1 MLKSPKKLVL
11 LLGDLA
17 VLHLALFL
25 TLIIRYSRS
34 DWNNQ
39 WERHWPEFWPIFFIW
54 LLIFYIN
61 NLYNLNFAGG
71 GEKFYRSFVNSV
83 LVSTVLSVI
92 YFYLN
97 FVSPI
102 APKTNLAI
110 FIVILS
116 FIFYA
121 WRRLY
126 HFFLRG
132 LIPSEKI
139 AIIGS
144 REKSDRLLEE
154 ISANPGA
161 GYRADLI
168 ISPQEN
174 LSGLA
179 EKITSHNIHT
189 LVIAAE
195 FGSSA
200 VLEQLLNDCWHYN
213 IAIFDYPDFYE
224 RLSGKIPLE
233 AISPAWFLNNVQA
246 GQKKYFHYFK
256 HLNDWILA
264 VFVFII
270 SLPLWPLIALIIRLD
285 GKEIF
290 FKQTRLGRNGEK
302 FILIKFRTM
311 QPVAAQ
317 KNGSVLIN
325 EQNPISKQEIIW
337 GGRFLRETRLDEL
350 PQLINILKGEMSFI
364 GPRPETPEIASLRE
378 KQIPFYRL
386 RLLVKPGLTGWDQIS
401 GTYHSASEEDSRSK
415 LQHDLYYLKH
425 RSLYLDLSI
434 ALKTLATIASRSG
447 K

>member
-1 MLKSPKKLVL
+1 MLKLPKKIFL

-17 VLHLALFL
+17 ILNFSLFL
-25 TLIIRYSRS
+25 TLALRYPRI
-34 DWNNQ
+34 DWFGH
-39 WERHWPEFWPIFFIW
+39 WETHWPEFWPIFFIW
-54 LLIFYIN
+54 LLVFYIN

-71 GEKFYRSFVNSV
+71 GEKFYRAFFNSALASTILSV
-83 LVSTVLSVI
+83 L

-97 FVSPI
+97 FSSPI

-110 FIVILS
+110 FILILS
-116 FIFYA
+116 FMFYV
-121 WRRLY
+121 WRQLY

-132 LIPSEKI
+132 LLPPEKL

-154 ISANPGA
+154 IAANPGA
-161 GYRADLI
+161 SYRGDLI
-168 ISPQEN
+168 VSPTED
-174 LSGLA
+174 LSELA
-179 EKITSHNIHT
+179 EKIAAHNIRT
-189 LVIAAE
+189 LVIAE
-195 FGSSA
+195 DFGSKE
-200 VLEQLLNDCWHYN
+200 VLEKLLNDCWRYN

-256 HLNDWILA
+256 QLGDWLLA
-264 VFVFII
+264 VAALIV
-270 SLPLWPLIALIIRLD
+270 SAPLWPLIALIISANGRP
-285 GKEIF
+285 IF
-290 FKQTRLGRNGEK
+290 FKQVRLGRDGKK
-302 FILIKFRTM
+302 FTLIKFRTM
-311 QPVAAQ
+311 RTLDFVTEN
-317 KNGSVLIN
+317 KVMIH
-325 EQNPISKQEIIW
+325 

-364 GPRPETPEIASLRE
+364 GPRPETPDIASLRE

-434 ALKTLATIASRSG
+434 ALKTLATMAGRKG
-447 K
+447 Q